1 MWLINIIPA
10 PYRLIAG
17 IVALVVTVAAAF
29 ESGWIVKGWKVEAS
43 LLAEAEAK
51 IEAMQAYDIASRELV
66 KAYQLK
72 QGKTKLVYRT
82 IKEKVNGATTGNV
95 CLNNAAGGLWNDAL
109 VGVPSTTTGVT
120 EEASRTYTDTAVLD
134 NAIDNF
140 EQYHE
145 CRAQLNALI
154 DWHEK
159 NLKSISNR

>member
-1 MWLINIIPA
+1 MWLTNLIPA

-29 ESGWIVKGWKVEAS
+29 ASGWIVKGWKVEAS

-51 IEAMQAYDIASRELV
+51 VEAMQAYNHISREFV
-66 KAYQLK
+66 KVYQLG
-72 QGKTKLVYRT
+72 QGKTKIVYRK
-82 IKEKVNGATTGNV
+82 IKDKTHDATTGNV
-95 CLNNAAGGLWNDAL
+95 CLNNSAGGLWNDAL
-109 VGVPSTTTGVT
+109 SGVPSTPTRVT

-134 NAIDNF
+134 NAVDNF
-140 EQYHE
+140 EQYQE

-159 NLKSISNR
+159 TLN